1 MSDNSWGDGDLF
13 LEHGRDYSTADDL
26 KKILTTRSFHDS
38 IKGQD
43 DSYSGREVLLY
54 IIIYNIITVWQI
66 F

>member
-1 MSDNSWGDGDLF
+1 MSDSCLGIGDLF

-38 IKGQD
+38 VKGVKD

-54 IIIYNIITVWQI
+54 IIIYNCLAD